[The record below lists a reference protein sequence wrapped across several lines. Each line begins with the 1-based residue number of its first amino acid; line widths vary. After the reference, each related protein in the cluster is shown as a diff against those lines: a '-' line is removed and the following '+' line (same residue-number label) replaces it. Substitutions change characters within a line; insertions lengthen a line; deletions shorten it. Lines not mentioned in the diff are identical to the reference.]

1 MSVLVVGG
9 TGIIGGQVLRRLVQ
23 MGAPVRCLTRHPANL
38 ARMAP
43 GVVGHIGDLLRSFSL
58 PHSFEGMERLF
69 LISPV
74 SRTETREGLN
84 AVEAARAAGMKK
96 IVYISMP
103 RRPGSEHVPQIR
115 NKGPIERAIRES
127 GIAYTI
133 LRPNNL
139 FQNDYWGKAAITLYD
154 VYPQPI
160 GGVGLNRVNVHDVA
174 DAAVNALFDSR
185 FDGTDYALHGTE
197 VWTGESTAAVYG
209 RHFGKPVRYAG
220 DDLEKWAA
228 QAQHMMP
235 NWMVQEFKIL
245 YDYYQH
251 HGLIAT
257 DEELARQEEV
267 IGHPPR
273 DFDSFVAQLARVWR
287 E

>member
-9 TGIIGGQVLRRLVQ
+9 TGIIGGQVLNRLVH
-23 MGAPVRCLTRHPANL
+23 MGVPVRCLTRHPANL
-38 ARMAP
+38 AKLAP

-58 PHSFEGMERLF
+58 GHSFNGMERLF

-84 AVEAARAAGMKK
+84 AIEAARAAGMKK

-103 RRPGSEHVPQIR
+103 RRDGSAHIPQVR
-115 NKGPIERAIRES
+115 NKGPIEKALRES

-154 VYPQPI
+154 VYPQPL
-160 GGVGLNRVNVHDVA
+160 GRVGLNRVNVHDVA

-185 FDGTDYALHGTE
+185 FDGGDYTLHGSQ
-197 VWTGESTAAVYG
+197 VLTGDSIAQVYS
-209 RHFGKPVRYAG
+209 RHFDNTIRYAG
-220 DDLEKWAA
+220 DDLENWAA

-235 NWMVQEFKIL
+235 NWMVQEFKIM
-245 YDYYQH
+245 YDYYQQ

-257 DEELARQEEV
+257 DEELVSQEEV
-267 IGHPPR
+267 VGHPPR
-273 DFDSFVAQLARVWR
+273 DFDTFVAQLAKVWR

>member
-9 TGIIGGQVLRRLVQ
+9 TGIIGGQVLNRLIK
-23 MGAPVRCLTRHPANL
+23 METPVRCLTRHPTSL
-38 ARMAP
+38 AKLAP

-58 PHSFEGMERLF
+58 SRSFSDMERLF

-74 SRTETREGLN
+74 SRTETKEGLN
-84 AVEAARAAGMKK
+84 AIEAAKAAGMKK

-103 RRPGSEHVPQIR
+103 RREGSTHIPQIR
-115 NKGPIERAIRES
+115 NKGPIENALRES

-160 GGVGLNRVNVHDVA
+160 GHVGLNRVNVHDVA
-174 DAAVNALFDSR
+174 DAAVNALNNHR
-185 FDGTDYALHGTE
+185 FDGKDYTLHGSE
-197 VWTGESTAAVYG
+197 VLTGDCTAEIYS
-209 RHFGKPVRYAG
+209 RHFGKEIKYAG
-220 DDLEKWAA
+220 DDLDNWSS

-235 NWMVQEFKIL
+235 NWMVQEFKIM
-245 YDYYQH
+245 YEYYQK

-257 DEELARQEEV
+257 NEELMRQEEV
-267 IGHPPR
+267 VGHPPR
-273 DFDSFVAQLARVWR
+273 SFDGFVAQLAKIWL